1 MPHVFGTAPS
11 TRLDVRLLIVGLT
24 EAGTVRASV
33 QVFVPILVE
42 PLYVSHVIVQVPL
55 VVLGI

>member
-1 MPHVFGTAPS
+1 MPHVLGTSPS
-11 TRLDVRLLIVGLT
+11 IRLTVKLEMVGLT
-24 EAGTVRASV
+24 ETGTVRVSV